1 MMTCWWQPWMLGIT
15 LWGALLIGNA
25 DSQTQSKSEQQIQCY
40 ACGLPK
46 VHPENDVVGSYG
58 TAAGKKMY
66 NHSCAELL
74 DNLKDGRVANRFMRT
89 CPVGVKS
96 CFGATGFYDHG
107 DNDPS
112 NDLHVQFLGCS
123 EAKHQHSYG
132 CDRELQNV
140 DIRDKAKRKIQVE
153 IDVNLCFCSTHVCN
167 HPLGELLSSKATK
180 ASTISLVP
188 TLVAAL
194 LMAIGLQLQRHF

>member
-1 MMTCWWQPWMLGIT
+1 MKAGWWQPWMVGIT
-15 LWGALLIGNA
+15 LWGAMLIGNA

-40 ACGLPK
+40 ACGLAK

-58 TAAGKKMY
+58 TAIGKKMY
-66 NHSCAELL
+66 NHSCTELL
-74 DNLKDGRVANRFMRT
+74 DNLKDGAVANRFMRT

-132 CDRELQNV
+132 CDRDLQNV

-153 IDVNLCFCSTHVCN
+153 IDVNLCFCSTHICN
-167 HPLGELLSSKATK
+167 DPLGELLSSKAAIQT
-180 ASTISLVP
+180 SPSVVP
-188 TLVAAL
+188 TLVMGFLVAS
-194 LMAIGLQLQRHF
+194 GLRWNF